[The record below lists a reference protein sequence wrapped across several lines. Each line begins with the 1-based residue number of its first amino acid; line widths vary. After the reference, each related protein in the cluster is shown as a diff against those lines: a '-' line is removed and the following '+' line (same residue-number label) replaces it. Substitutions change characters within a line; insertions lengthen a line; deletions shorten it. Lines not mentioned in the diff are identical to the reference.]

1 MPLIP
6 FKVQWE
12 GEEELYI
19 AEPEAEVGGVE
30 LAALVI
36 HHPKRERGE
45 GREKEDKREGR
56 ARKRGTAREREG
68 FRLSGEGN

>member
-1 MPLIP
+1 MGVDMEVPRMP

-19 AEPEAEVGGVE
+19 AEPEVEVGGVE

-36 HHPKRERGE
+36 HHPMRER
-45 GREKEDKREGR
+45 EDKREGR
-56 ARKRGTAREREG
+56 ARKRGTARDREG
-68 FRLSGEGN
+68 F